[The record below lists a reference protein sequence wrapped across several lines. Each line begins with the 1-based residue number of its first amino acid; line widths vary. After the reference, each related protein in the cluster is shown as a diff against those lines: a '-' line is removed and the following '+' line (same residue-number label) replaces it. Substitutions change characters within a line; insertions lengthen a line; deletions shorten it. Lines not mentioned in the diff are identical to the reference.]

1 MATKSVEDHIRKAR
15 DLMDDAD
22 VKFTLGENMEGSAKV
37 WESVAQVV
45 SAVAADKGWKHDGS
59 PKALRDV
66 MIKLSDEL
74 DEPNI
79 VTCFYAVETFRNNAD
94 IGYLEDFQLKGDRV
108 DARLFVRRLAE
119 LASDKFMFI

>member
-1 MATKSVEDHIRKAR
+1 MV
-15 DLMDDAD
+15 
-22 VKFTLGENMEGSAKV
+22 
-37 WESVAQVV
+37 
-45 SAVAADKGWKHDGS
+45 
-59 PKALRDV
+59 
-66 MIKLSDEL
+66 KLSDEL

>member
-59 PKALRDV
+59 PESVARRDGQ
-66 MIKLSDEL
+66 
-74 DEPNI
+74 
-79 VTCFYAVETFRNNAD
+79 AVGRA
-94 IGYLEDFQLKGDRV
+94 
-108 DARLFVRRLAE
+108 
-119 LASDKFMFI
+119 